1 MFACDHKT
9 LTLSFNA
16 FHSMEKEDLPEYGE
30 FCLLELTDG
39 RYTGGAWSPS
49 GKEEGTLGEFIRGT
63 AETVSSDD
71 VAWWHSLSGYDLT
84 ECLEDEEMGWINLG
98 PETEDGHSAA
108 FEGFLSTAD
117 GAFPKSEQYCLLILA
132 NGGLGAGRWEKWDE
146 KEGSFIWAPALA
158 SYDMDEVW
166 AWTPLSS
173 DEIFA
178 AEEEEEEERQREEEL
193 NRHPSVD
200 PALFAYG
207 TDIGVYYDKALEKL
221 RAEYPWATLAQMKKK
236 TPWEVV
242 PLHGKTVFGQVDRS
256 WQTPVIHEWTEGT
269 TADEFITFLCEYAR
283 EAVKNANP
291 AEKFR
296 YGLDI
301 EVYLQRAMEAVR
313 KDYRWLTRKM
323 LDDYCRYEIRQVDGD
338 WEFVQA
344 YLGSDVFS
352 VCDCATAEQLVE
364 MIVHDAQEAALR
376 ANPVTDEYAVP
387 FGRVEVHG
395 WYLEHYIFYRLQT
408 GDCKVSVQAGDRVT
422 GGTRV
427 FFIPP
432 DCFEADSYDAFLDR
446 YLTIVPGEAFGL
458 GKEELLADKQ
468 LQHFLGY

>member
-1 MFACDHKT
+1 M
-9 LTLSFNA
+9 
-16 FHSMEKEDLPEYGE
+16 
-30 FCLLELTDG
+30 
-39 RYTGGAWSPS
+39 
-49 GKEEGTLGEFIRGT
+49 
-63 AETVSSDD
+63 
-71 VAWWHSLSGYDLT
+71 
-84 ECLEDEEMGWINLG
+84 
-98 PETEDGHSAA
+98 
-108 FEGFLSTAD
+108 
-117 GAFPKSEQYCLLILA
+117 
-132 NGGLGAGRWEKWDE
+132 
-146 KEGSFIWAPALA
+146 
-158 SYDMDEVW
+158 
-166 AWTPLSS
+166 
-173 DEIFA
+173 
-178 AEEEEEEERQREEEL
+178 
-193 NRHPSVD
+193 
-200 PALFAYG
+200 LFAYG

-221 RAEYPWATLAQMKKK
+221 CAEYPWATLAQMKKK

-269 TADEFITFLCEYAR
+269 TADEFIAFLCEYAR

-313 KDYRWLTRKM
+313 KDYRWLTRPM

-344 YLGSDVFS
+344 YLGSDDFS

-408 GDCKVSVQAGDRVT
+408 GDVKVSVQAGDRVT

-432 DCFEADSYDAFLDR
+432 DCFEADSYEAFLDR
-446 YLTIVPGEAFGL
+446 YLRIVPGESFGL
-458 GKEELLADKQ
+458 GKEELLQDKQ